1 MLMLELVE
9 TELERL
15 LKICLEK
22 TIWVSR
28 RHFGSV
34 YSPQYFK
41 SVNGD
46 TAFSYKALKTSVI
59 RTVESDLFAVR
70 FQYFNDSA
78 SLVVV
83 INNQVDP
90 VRFIQAPEA
99 CILSK
104 TGVPLDNFKKH
115 KFILDLALKFLDIQN
130 VLKLCVSVL

>member
-1 MLMLELVE
+1 VLQSSVLLAFESLIHIARTAFHPRAFAFFRPSDFDEKKNRSMLMLELVE

-34 YSPQYFK
+34 YSPQHFK

-59 RTVESDLFAVR
+59 RTV
-70 FQYFNDSA
+70 
-78 SLVVV
+78 
-83 INNQVDP
+83 
-90 VRFIQAPEA
+90 
-99 CILSK
+99 
-104 TGVPLDNFKKH
+104 
-115 KFILDLALKFLDIQN
+115 
-130 VLKLCVSVL
+130 